1 MKEVTSLQILQIF
14 LTKKMPNLNGYTGEF
29 FKIFKEENIPILNK
43 CFQEIEEGIIPNLLL
58 EVSITLTPKSQEN
71 YKPIFI
77 RNTDREVLNKIL
89 AIGIQ

>member
-14 LTKKMPNLNGYTGEF
+14 LTKKMPNLNGYTSEF
-29 FKIFKEENIPILNK
+29 LKIFKEDNIPVLNK
-43 CFQEIEEGIIPNLLL
+43 RFQEIEEGIIPNLFF

-77 RNTDREVLNKIL
+77 RSTDTKVLNKIL